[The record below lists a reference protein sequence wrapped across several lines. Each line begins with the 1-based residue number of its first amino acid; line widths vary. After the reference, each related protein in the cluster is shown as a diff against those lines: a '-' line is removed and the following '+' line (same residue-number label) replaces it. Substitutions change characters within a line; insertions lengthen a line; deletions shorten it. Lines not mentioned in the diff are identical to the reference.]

1 MTSTLKVLIKVKDL
15 LLSNFYRLCLT
26 AFYLV
31 NPYLLFR
38 IADCFFIAGV
48 ICTMF
53 VHQKVW
59 CLYFDVCFYSVG
71 SGLFWPVVGST
82 VGKEAP
88 IGKENRNS
96 NNALFVAVACAG
108 SCLIIYPIRL
118 PKEVIEREKQKKK
131 QQEEHKDQKD
141 IPVDVKV
148 TPVDGDEDLEIPIDV
163 VDDLEAQTGVDIEEV
178 KSDHVEGHDLEEV
191 IVADPKRIRYKW
203 NIFQLKNKTYIY
215 LGFILN
221 FSIVGCA
228 SVLSNQY
235 IKLVKQKGL
244 KVYLPLADPPEMYM
258 ALFFFLF
265 YLSQTIALV
274 IMSFTTIWTYKRS
287 LILAG
292 QAMIMFLFVM
302 VAVSDSEVVLLI
314 LSFIGG
320 FVAGFAYQTSTY
332 YSLRASEQKKGF
344 FVGISEGMAKLGMA
358 FLPLFAGLLT
368 NIFNNN
374 YYISIYIGI
383 IVVLLCT
390 LLCQITYH
398 VGYTINRWRQS
409 KRQTPEVH
417 EFEMGTLPDHDH
429 TQTTV
434 SEKQTTSQTEN
445 TNIAIDPSADEDD
458 GGNDVNE
465 VEIEVEENEQQQ

>member
-26 AFYLV
+26 AFLFNFSAYFFWIVVPLLADDIGATSLELSIIQAVSYGLGAFFSPFAGKLTDLV

-38 IADCFFIAGV
+38 IADL
-48 ICTMF
+48 
-53 VHQKVW
+53 W

-96 NNALFVAVACAG
+96 SIYSVCWSFGKSVGYLFGGMLKKALGNNALFVAVACAG

-131 QQEEHKDQKD
+131 QQEEHKDQK
-141 IPVDVKV
+141 IFPVDVKV

-163 VDDLEAQTGVDIEEV
+163 VDDLEAQTGVDIEEL

-191 IVADPKRIRYKW
+191 IVADPKE
-203 NIFQLKNKTYIY
+203 L
-215 LGFILN
+215 
-221 FSIVGCA
+221 
-228 SVLSNQY
+228 
-235 IKLVKQKGL
+235 GL

-258 ALFFFLF
+258 AF
-265 YLSQTIALV
+265 YYV
-274 IMSFTTIWTYKRS
+274 FTTIWTYKRS

-314 LSFIGG
+314 LSFISG

-332 YSLRASEQKKGF
+332 YR
-344 FVGISEGMAKLGMA
+344 MAKLGMA

-398 VGYTINRWRQS
+398 VGYTINRWRQN
-409 KRQTPEVH
+409 
-417 EFEMGTLPDHDH
+417 HDH